1 MTRTNKQIAKTK
13 NEVINNVEMSL
24 ATVVKFDILGVRLRL
39 KKLAEDIYKINLELS
54 RISELIDY
62 LEDKF

>member
-1 MTRTNKQIAKTK
+1 MTRTNEQITKTK
-13 NEVINNVEMSL
+13 NEVVNNVEMSL
-24 ATVVKFDILGVRLRL
+24 STVVKFDILGVRIRL
-39 KKLAEDIYKINLELS
+39 KKLTEDIIKINLELS